1 MIELLDILI
10 ALVSSKLLS
19 AQQATTLPLPQR
31 RPMRSPAATVRYCRT
46 KKPNRSAHV
55 RILVRLRFGVT
66 KPPQTAANSDSR
78 SAAHA
83 P

>member
-31 RPMRSPAATVRYCRT
+31 RPMRSPAATVRYL
-46 KKPNRSAHV
+46 PNEKAEPLSAC
-55 RILVRLRFGVT
+55 
-66 KPPQTAANSDSR
+66 
-78 SAAHA
+78 AHPGPA
-83 P
+83 